1 MKRIHYYT
9 VTKFSKIFFSVLLSV
24 VLLTIIID
32 FVELT
37 RRLSEKSANLL
48 QIIELTFLKQPLL
61 ILDVMP
67 FVILLTA
74 ILFLVK
80 LSDNSEITIFKSSGV
95 SLKTIFKG
103 PLVVVLLLSFI
114 EIFLF
119 NNFATFAERTY
130 KQNISNILSPNRI
143 SESNMEDVTQELWFK
158 QNQQDVPYIFKS
170 QKILFKQESLEL
182 YDITLIF
189 LENIHDQNVLY
200 AQKAEIKAG
209 KLDLYNISQVGKH
222 NEKVELVE
230 FMTFPTS
237 VTKEFIK
244 NKLRKNA
251 SDLGVVSI
259 WDVLSS
265 IKLLK
270 EMGFSIN
277 KQVALLNCYII
288 KPVFYVYL
296 FLLASIFC
304 IYPPRHQKKVIYII
318 SSVLIGFTSYFLLNI
333 GYTLAAAAKLSIIFG
348 IWLPNILLLLLALY
362 FLIKKEQGYL

>member
-1 MKRIHYYT
+1 
-9 VTKFSKIFFSVLLSV
+9 
-24 VLLTIIID
+24 
-32 FVELT
+32 
-37 RRLSEKSANLL
+37 
-48 QIIELTFLKQPLL
+48 
-61 ILDVMP
+61 MP

-80 LSDNSEITIFKSSGV
+80 LSDNSEITILKSGGV

-103 PLVVVLLLSFI
+103 PLIIILILSFI

-119 NNFATFAERTY
+119 NSFATFTERTY
-130 KQNISNILSPNRI
+130 KQNISNILSPNKTPQLNVENI
-143 SESNMEDVTQELWFK
+143 TQELWFK
-158 QNQQDVPYIFKS
+158 QNQQDEPYIFKS
-170 QKILFKQESLEL
+170 QKIIFTQESLEL

-189 LENIHDQNVLY
+189 LENIRDKNVLY
-200 AQKAEIKAG
+200 AQKAEIKTG
-209 KLDLYNISQVGKH
+209 RLDLYGISQVGKH
-222 NEKVELVE
+222 NEQVDLIE

-244 NKLRKNA
+244 NKLRNNA
-251 SDLGVVSI
+251 SDLGIVSI

-270 EMGFSIN
+270 QMGFSIN
-277 KQVALLNCYII
+277 KQIALLNFYII
-288 KPVFYVYL
+288 KPVFYIYL

-318 SSVLIGFTSYFLLNI
+318 SSVLIGFTSYFVLNI
-333 GYTLAAAAKLSIIFG
+333 GYTLAAASKLSIIFG

-362 FLIKKEQGYL
+362 LLIKKEQGYL